1 VPTALPLARRDYPDV
16 VYRTKDASI
25 RALVAEV
32 TRQQETGRP
41 VLIGTTSV
49 QMSERV
55 AKEVSNTS
63 Y

>member
-1 VPTALPLARRDYPDV
+1 
-16 VYRTKDASI
+16 
-25 RALVAEV
+25 V

-55 AKEVSNTS
+55 AKEVSSGTS
-63 Y
+63 SMYIDYMIVYMYKR